1 MTAPLDVTIITGL
14 SGAGRSSAADVLEDL
29 GCFVIDNLPPAL
41 IPKVAELAR
50 DRERPSRYALVV
62 DVRSGEFMDELVAA
76 LAALRATGVRTRM
89 LFLDASDAVLVRRF
103 EASRRPHPL
112 APTGRVSDGIARE
125 RVLLEELKGEADV
138 VVDTSDLNVHELRD
152 RLRALFGD
160 APTPDAALQTNL
172 LSFGY
177 KFGIPL
183 DVDLIFDCRFLP
195 NPHWIDELR
204 PLDGTDDGVRRYVLE
219 QPEAT
224 LQTSLISFGY
234 KFGIPLDVDLL
245 FDCRFL
251 PNPHWVEDLRPR
263 PGTDEAVRRYVL
275 DQPAAQ
281 AFLEGLRDLFAL
293 LLPAYAREG
302 KSYLAIGVGCT
313 GGRHRSV
320 VIAAELAKLLAG
332 LGFPPTVHHRDLD
345 RG

>member
-1 MTAPLDVTIITGL
+1 MTSPLDVTIITGL

-29 GCFVIDNLPPAL
+29 GWFVIDNLPPAL

-50 DRERPSRYALVV
+50 DRERPTRYALVV

-76 LAALRATGVRTRM
+76 LAALRATGARTHM
-89 LFLDASDAVLVRRF
+89 LFLDASDAALVRRF

-112 APTGRVSDGIARE
+112 AASGRVSAGIAGE
-125 RVLLEELKGEADV
+125 RVLLEGLKGEADV
-138 VVDTSDLNVHELRD
+138 VVDTSSLNVHELRD
-152 RLRALFGD
+152 RLRELFGD
-160 APTPDAALQTNL
+160 APA
-172 LSFGY
+172 
-177 KFGIPL
+177 
-183 DVDLIFDCRFLP
+183 
-195 NPHWIDELR
+195 
-204 PLDGTDDGVRRYVLE
+204 
-219 QPEAT
+219 PEAT

>member
-29 GCFVIDNLPPAL
+29 GWFVIDNLPPAL

-50 DRERPSRYALVV
+50 DRERPTRYALVV

-76 LAALRATGVRTRM
+76 LAALRATGARTHM
-89 LFLDASDAVLVRRF
+89 LFLDASDAALVRRF

-112 APTGRVSDGIARE
+112 AASGRVSAGIAGE
-125 RVLLEELKGEADV
+125 RVLLEGLKGEADV
-138 VVDTSDLNVHELRD
+138 VVDTSSLNVHELRD
-152 RLRALFGD
+152 RLRELFGD
-160 APTPDAALQTNL
+160 APA
-172 LSFGY
+172 
-177 KFGIPL
+177 
-183 DVDLIFDCRFLP
+183 
-195 NPHWIDELR
+195 
-204 PLDGTDDGVRRYVLE
+204 
-219 QPEAT
+219 PEAT

-302 KSYLAIGVGCT
+302 KSYLAVGVGCT

>member
-195 NPHWIDELR
+195 NPHGVEDLR
-204 PLDGTDDGVRRYVLE
+204 PLPGTEEAVRRYVLE
-219 QPEAT
+219 QPE
-224 LQTSLISFGY
+224 S
-234 KFGIPLDVDLL
+234 
-245 FDCRFL
+245 
-251 PNPHWVEDLRPR
+251 
-263 PGTDEAVRRYVL
+263 
-275 DQPAAQ
+275 Q
-281 AFLEGLRDLFAL
+281 AFLERLRDLFAL
-293 LLPAYAREG
+293 VLPSYAREG
-302 KSYLAIGVGCT
+302 KSYLSIAVGCT

-320 VIAAELAKLLAG
+320 VVAAELAKILAG
-332 LGFPPTVHHRDLD
+332 LGFPATVHHRDLE

>member
-89 LFLDASDAVLVRRF
+89 LVLDASDPVLVRRF

-195 NPHWIDELR
+195 NPHWVEDLR
-204 PLDGTDDGVRRYVLE
+204 PLAGTEEAVRRYVLE
-219 QPEAT
+219 QPE
-224 LQTSLISFGY
+224 S
-234 KFGIPLDVDLL
+234 
-245 FDCRFL
+245 
-251 PNPHWVEDLRPR
+251 
-263 PGTDEAVRRYVL
+263 
-275 DQPAAQ
+275 Q
-281 AFLEGLRDLFAL
+281 AFLERLRDLFAL
-293 LLPAYAREG
+293 VLPSYAREG
-302 KSYLAIGVGCT
+302 KSYLSIAVGCT

-320 VIAAELAKLLAG
+320 VVAAELAKILAG
-332 LGFPPTVHHRDLD
+332 LGFPATVHHRDLE

>member
-50 DRERPSRYALVV
+50 DRERPTRYALVV

-76 LAALRATGVRTRM
+76 LVALRATGARTRM
-89 LFLDASDAVLVRRF
+89 LFLDASDAALVRRF

-112 APTGRVSDGIARE
+112 AATGRVSDGIARE
-125 RVLLEELKGEADV
+125 RTLLEGLKGEADV
-138 VVDTSDLNVHELRD
+138 VVDTSNLNVHELRD
-152 RLRALFGD
+152 RLRELFGD
-160 APTPDAALQTNL
+160 VPAPDAALQISL

-195 NPHWIDELR
+195 NPHWVETLR
-204 PLDGTDDGVRRYVLE
+204 PL
-219 QPEAT
+219 
-224 LQTSLISFGY
+224 
-234 KFGIPLDVDLL
+234 
-245 FDCRFL
+245 
-251 PNPHWVEDLRPR
+251 

-275 DQPAAQ
+275 EQPEAQ
-281 AFLEGLRDLFAL
+281 ALLDRLRDLFAL
-293 LLPAYAREG
+293 VLPAYAREG
-302 KSYLAIGVGCT
+302 KSYLSIAVGCT

-320 VIAAELAKLLAG
+320 VIAAELAKVLAG
-332 LGFPPTVHHRDLD
+332 LGFPATVHHRDLD

>member
-62 DVRSGEFMDELVAA
+62 DVRSGAFMDELVAA

-89 LFLDASDAVLVRRF
+89 LFLDASDPVLVRRF

-195 NPHWIDELR
+195 NPHWVEDLR
-204 PLDGTDDGVRRYVLE
+204 PLPGTEEAVRRYVLE
-219 QPEAT
+219 QPE
-224 LQTSLISFGY
+224 S
-234 KFGIPLDVDLL
+234 
-245 FDCRFL
+245 
-251 PNPHWVEDLRPR
+251 
-263 PGTDEAVRRYVL
+263 
-275 DQPAAQ
+275 Q
-281 AFLEGLRDLFAL
+281 AFLERLRDLFAL
-293 LLPAYAREG
+293 VLPSYAREG
-302 KSYLAIGVGCT
+302 KSYLSIAVGCT

-320 VIAAELAKLLAG
+320 VVAAELAKILAG
-332 LGFPPTVHHRDLD
+332 LGFPATVHHRDLE